1 MASNRLNK
9 AMIRVT
15 SKLLGLIER
24 QTRAAIFT
32 ESLLFAIGIGM
43 LDYASGYEVT
53 MIVFYAIPILAVA
66 WWCNRKSALVLAT
79 ICVII
84 WWWADHLTGHF
95 YSHEWVA
102 VWEPIACFGYF
113 GFVAIA
119 GSSLKKQH
127 AVVESRI
134 ALLEHSQRLEREIIE
149 ISEREQRRMGHDL
162 HDGLC
167 QYFAAVGC
175 AAASLELDLTSAGMH
190 EEAAVAGEL
199 TELLEQGVVQIR
211 DLARGLVPVQMD
223 QAGIAAA
230 LEQLAASVARLQNVA
245 CVFVQ
250 DGDAILRAPAVA
262 THLYRI
268 AQEAIHNAI
277 RHGGAQR
284 IQIHLRTMGNT
295 ATLRVIDDGSGISKT
310 NQGSKGMGLN
320 IMSYRARLVGG
331 DLTISAPSTG
341 GTMVSCT
348 FPQTI
353 LAAKTNG
360 EDA

>member
-1 MASNRLNK
+1 M
-9 AMIRVT
+9 
-15 SKLLGLIER
+15 
-24 QTRAAIFT
+24 
-32 ESLLFAIGIGM
+32 
-43 LDYASGYEVT
+43 
-53 MIVFYAIPILAVA
+53 
-66 WWCNRKSALVLAT
+66 
-79 ICVII
+79 
-84 WWWADHLTGHF
+84 
-95 YSHEWVA
+95 
-102 VWEPIACFGYF
+102 
-113 GFVAIA
+113 
-119 GSSLKKQH
+119 
-127 AVVESRI
+127 ESRI

-175 AAASLELDLTSAGMH
+175 AAASLESDLTSAGMH

-199 TELLEQGVVQIR
+199 TELLEQGVAQIR
-211 DLARGLVPVQMD
+211 DLARELVPVQMD
-223 QAGIAAA
+223 QAGIAC

-250 DGDAILRAPAVA
+250 DGDAILRAPGVA

-277 RHGGAQR
+277 RHGGAQS

-331 DLTISAPSTG
+331 DLTISEPSTG

-360 EDA
+360 EDV